1 VNNTT
6 NTPSHPQDINAVEIH
21 GLSDATYIDK
31 VDSGASKTQS
41 TTPLT
46 ITGETDRVY
55 FPQEEA
61 VTVAEQGKPKYRVTR
76 DNLSNV
82 VVWNPWTDK
91 AEGIADFAPKDGFK
105 NMLCIEPGAVGS
117 WQAVEAGDAFEGA
130 QTITLL

>member
-6 NTPSHPQDINAVEIH
+6 NPPSHPQDINAVEIH